1 MPGKFIGDPCPKC
14 AAILIRRRRAS
25 LFRAT
30 DGDVAYCAPCNAA
43 WDIEGEPPLARAD
56 DRFAAFGLARQ

>member
-14 AAILIRRRRAS
+14 AAMLIRRRRAS

-43 WDIEGEPPLARAD
+43 WDIEGESAPFADSRLAAMRA
-56 DRFAAFGLARQ
+56 RP